1 MENMQ
6 KAILVGINTGSRGI
20 LEESS
25 EETLSE
31 LEALA
36 ETAGAQTVAKV
47 MQNRQLI
54 EPATLIGKGKLEEVR
69 ELCESL
75 EPDLVIFDDELSGS
89 QVRNIEEATGVTV
102 LDRSR
107 LILDIFA
114 QRATSGEGKC
124 QVELAQLKYM
134 LPRLSGIGI
143 SLSRQGGGIGSRGPG
158 ETKLETDKRH
168 IQTKINRLQ
177 SELKEIE
184 RQRGVMRNQ
193 RIKTGIPSIAVVGY
207 TNAGKST
214 LINAVT
220 DAGTVAQDKLFCT
233 LDPLT
238 RKLKIEDE
246 LDVVITDTVGFIRKL
261 PHHLVEAF
269 KSTLEESVYAD
280 LILHVVDASSS
291 EYETQML
298 VVDTLLAQ
306 LGVTDKPVIVALN
319 KADKCDIL
327 PGVAG
332 GIPISAKTGEG
343 IENLLH
349 EIKLALLPPRRRVE
363 VVIPYTDGAV
373 TSFIHEKCI
382 IHEQEHTAE
391 GCVMTV
397 TVDEEF
403 YSKLEGYVTNE
414 L

>member
-1 MENMQ
+1 MQ
-6 KAILVGINTGSRGI
+6 KAILVGINTGQRGI

-25 EETLSE
+25 EETLRE

-36 ETAGAQTVAKV
+36 ETAGAETVAKV
-47 MQNRQLI
+47 FQNRQLI
-54 EPATLIGKGKLEEVR
+54 EPATLIGKGKLEEVC
-69 ELCESL
+69 ELCQSL
-75 EPDLVIFDDELSGS
+75 EPDYVIFDDELSGS
-89 QVRNIEEATGVTV
+89 QVRNIEAATGVTV

-134 LPRLSGIGI
+134 LPRLSGVGI

-168 IQTKINRLQ
+168 IQSRIVKLQ

-184 RQRGVMRNQ
+184 RQRGVMRSQ
-193 RIKTGIPSIAVVGY
+193 RMKTGVSSVAVVGY

-238 RKLKIEDE
+238 RKLRIEDE

-291 EYETQML
+291 EVETQMM
-298 VVDTLLAQ
+298 VVDSLLSQ
-306 LGVTDKPVIVALN
+306 LGVTGKPVIVALN
-319 KADKCDIL
+319 KADKCEIL
-327 PGVAG
+327 PRLSGA
-332 GIPISAKTGEG
+332 IPISAKTGEG
-343 IENLLH
+343 IETLLH
-349 EIKLALLPPRRRVE
+349 EIKLALLPERRHVRVL
-363 VVIPYTDGAV
+363 IPYTDGFV
-373 TSFIHEKCI
+373 TSFVYDKCI
-382 IHEQEHTAE
+382 IENEEHTAD
-391 GCVMTV
+391 GCVMEII
-397 TVDEEF
+397 VDEEF
-403 YSKLEGYVTNE
+403 YSKVERYVTDE

>member
-1 MENMQ
+1 MQ

-25 EETLSE
+25 EETLCE

-36 ETAGAQTVAKV
+36 ETAGAGTVAKV

-158 ETKLETDKRH
+158 ETKLETDRRH
-168 IQTKINRLQ
+168 IQTRISKLQ

-184 RQRGVMRNQ
+184 RQRGVMRKQ
-193 RIKTGIPSIAVVGY
+193 RMKTGIPSVAVVGY

-220 DAGTVAQDKLFCT
+220 NAGTVAQDKLFCT

-238 RKLKIEDE
+238 RKLRIEDE

-280 LILHVVDASSS
+280 LVLHVVDASSP

-298 VVDTLLAQ
+298 VVETLLNQ
-306 LGVTDKPVIVALN
+306 LGVTEKPVIVALN
-319 KADKCDIL
+319 KADKCEIL
-327 PGVAG
+327 PKISDGV
-332 GIPISAKTGEG
+332 PISAKTGQG
-343 IENLLH
+343 IEELLH
-349 EIKLALLPPRRRVE
+349 AIKLALLPARRKVC
-363 VVIPYTDGAV
+363 VLIPYTDGAV
-373 TSFIHEKCI
+373 TSFVYEKCI
-382 IHEQEHTAE
+382 IESEEHTAK
-391 GCVMTV
+391 GCSMTII
-397 TVDEEF
+397 VDEEY
-403 YSKLEGYVTNE
+403 YSRVERYVTNE